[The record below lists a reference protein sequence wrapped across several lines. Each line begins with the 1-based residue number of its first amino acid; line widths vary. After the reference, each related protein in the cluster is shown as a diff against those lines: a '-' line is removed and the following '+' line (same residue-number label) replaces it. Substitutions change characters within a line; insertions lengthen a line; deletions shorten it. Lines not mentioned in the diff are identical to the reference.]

1 MSEVLLFSDL
11 HCHCHK
17 RNAERLEDCLK
28 ALNWVFE
35 TARKRGIKSILFGG
49 DLFHDRQKI
58 DVFTYQKTYDVL
70 YENLIKEEF
79 DLYVLLGNHDLW
91 YNDKTNVSSVT
102 PLKALPGVKIIDEPC
117 RLKIENHY
125 WDFIPFTHNPV
136 NALSSLDSQQG
147 EREYALGHIAVDG
160 ALLHNTQYSDVNI
173 EHDGDMVR
181 VSVNLFQKYKNVFLG
196 HYHVEQK
203 MNNIVEY
210 IGSPLQLSFGE
221 AFQKKHIIAF
231 DVDSCKKTYIENDFS
246 PKHLIINSEDK
257 EKYDL
262 ENNFVKIQVDNISS
276 TDLIALKNELSN
288 NVKLGSLE
296 IKQNKSKMDDHI
308 IKDAKSILSEGSE
321 MLEKYIEEV
330 GSSGL
335 SKDTLLSVG
344 AKICSSSN

>member
-147 EREYALGHIAVDG
+147 ERG
-160 ALLHNTQYSDVNI
+160 A
-173 EHDGDMVR
+173 
-181 VSVNLFQKYKNVFLG
+181 NL
-196 HYHVEQK
+196 
-203 MNNIVEY
+203 
-210 IGSPLQLSFGE
+210 
-221 AFQKKHIIAF
+221 
-231 DVDSCKKTYIENDFS
+231 
-246 PKHLIINSEDK
+246 
-257 EKYDL
+257 
-262 ENNFVKIQVDNISS
+262 
-276 TDLIALKNELSN
+276 
-288 NVKLGSLE
+288 
-296 IKQNKSKMDDHI
+296 
-308 IKDAKSILSEGSE
+308 
-321 MLEKYIEEV
+321 
-330 GSSGL
+330 
-335 SKDTLLSVG
+335 
-344 AKICSSSN
+344 